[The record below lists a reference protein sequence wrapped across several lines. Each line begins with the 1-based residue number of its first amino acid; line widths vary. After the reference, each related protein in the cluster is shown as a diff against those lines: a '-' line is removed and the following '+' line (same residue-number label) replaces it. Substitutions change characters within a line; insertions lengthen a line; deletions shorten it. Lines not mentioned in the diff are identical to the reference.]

1 MKRSLLLVGMVLL
14 LALAVPT
21 VAFAGGQLDGRVIL
35 GGDFTLASGE
45 TLDGDLVVLG
55 GNARTEQSSLISGS
69 VFIAGG
75 NLQIDG
81 TVNGDISVLGGNV
94 DLMSHAVVK
103 GNVSSVGGNVNRAE
117 GAQVMGEIVTGE
129 GLNIPFTIQPSPGVP
144 GGIEVPF
151 AGGRIWADTFRPLAG
166 LGWSIFQS
174 LMLAALAVLVVMFA
188 PHATERVSQAIVDQP
203 IIAGGLGILTG
214 IVFPALLVLLA
225 VTICLIPFSLLGA
238 IVLVVAGVF
247 GWIAVG
253 LEVGKRIGTM
263 FSWQLHPAGAA
274 GLGTLIVGLLADG
287 IGFIPCV
294 GWLAPAL
301 VSAIGLGGVVLTQF
315 GTRVYEPMPAAAAV
329 VEEVPPPSPRATK
342 RTKS

>member
-1 MKRSLLLVGMVLL
+1 MKRSFLIAGVVLL

-21 VAFAGGQLDGRVIL
+21 VAFAGGHLDGRVIL

-55 GNARTEQSSLISGS
+55 GNARTEQGS
-69 VFIAGG
+69 VITGAVFIAGG
-75 NLQIDG
+75 NLQLDG

-94 DLMSHAVVK
+94 DLMSNAIVK
-103 GNVSSVGGNVNRAE
+103 GNVSSIGGNVNRAE
-117 GAQVMGEIVTGE
+117 GAQVLGQVVTGD
-129 GLNIPFTIQPSPGVP
+129 GFDVPFRIQPVPNVP
-144 GGIEVPF
+144 GGVEVPF

-188 PHATERVSQAIVDQP
+188 PVATGRVSNAILDQP

-225 VTICLIPFSLLGA
+225 LTICLIPFSLLGL
-238 IVLVVAGVF
+238 IVLIVAGVF

-301 VSAIGLGGVVLTQF
+301 VSAIGLGGVVLTRF
-315 GTRVYEPMPAAAAV
+315 GTRVYESMSVAPAP
-329 VEEVPPPSPRATK
+329 VEDVPPPSPRATK
-342 RTKS
+342 KPKS

>member
-1 MKRSLLLVGMVLL
+1 MKRSLFLLGLVFL

-21 VAFAGGQLDGRVIL
+21 AAFAGGQLDGRVIL

-55 GNARTEQSSLISGS
+55 GNAHAQQGSLITGS

-75 NLQIDG
+75 NLDIDG
-81 TVNGDISVLGGNV
+81 TVNGDVSVLGGNV
-94 DLMSHAVVK
+94 NLMSNAVVK

-117 GAQVMGEIVTGE
+117 GAQVMGEIITGQ
-129 GLNIPFTIQPSPGVP
+129 GLNIPFTIQPPSGVP
-144 GGIEVPF
+144 GGVEVPF

-188 PHATERVSQAIVDQP
+188 PNATGRVSDAIVGQP

-225 VTICLIPFSLLGA
+225 VTICLIPFSLLGVL
-238 IVLVVAGVF
+238 VLVVAGVF

-263 FSWQLHPAGAA
+263 FNWQLHPAGAA
-274 GLGTLIVGLLADG
+274 GLGTLIVALVADG

-294 GWLAPAL
+294 GWLASAL
-301 VSAIGLGGVVLTQF
+301 VSAIGLGGVVLTRF
-315 GTRVYEPMPAAAAV
+315 GTRTYEALPPAPAV
-329 VEEVPPPSPRATK
+329 VEDVPPPSPRASK